1 MVYTG
6 NSGWYSRSFFIVKG
20 RILCIL
26 WQWKPIVRQVC
37 TGICAAPAFRRGAT
51 KAEARRTEPCGIRR
65 TPAIFR
71 LSEWKAYN
79 VLNIHSEND
88 RDAVRFEKA
97 HSEHRISRLKLL
109 AAIERDRMDRLRKK
123 LGKIISGD
131 RYPNQSLITKWFNI
145 GIMLNYIRN
154 FLHRP
159 ICRHLRRWLYNDL

>member
-1 MVYTG
+1 M
-6 NSGWYSRSFFIVKG
+6 
-20 RILCIL
+20 
-26 WQWKPIVRQVC
+26 
-37 TGICAAPAFRRGAT
+37 

-123 LGKIISGD
+123 IRKDNFGGSVSKPILNHKMIQYWYYVKLYKKFLASANMSAFTPMII
-131 RYPNQSLITKWFNI
+131 
-145 GIMLNYIRN
+145 
-154 FLHRP
+154 
-159 ICRHLRRWLYNDL
+159 

>member
-1 MVYTG
+1 MIFPI
-6 NSGWYSRSFFIVKG
+6 FFIVEW
-20 RILCIL
+20 RIFWIL

-88 RDAVRFEKA
+88 RDVVRFEKVR
-97 HSEHRISRLKLL
+97 SEPLDFPINCPPPSNG
-109 AAIERDRMDRLRKK
+109 IEWTGCEKK

-131 RYPNQSLITKWFNI
+131 RYPNRSLITKWINI
-145 GIMLNYIRN
+145 GIMLNFRRD

>member
-6 NSGWYSRSFFIVKG
+6 NLGWYSRSFFIVKG

-123 LGKIISGD
+123 IRKDNFGGSVSKPILNHKMIQYWYYVKLYKKFLASANMSAFTPMII
-131 RYPNQSLITKWFNI
+131 
-145 GIMLNYIRN
+145 
-154 FLHRP
+154 
-159 ICRHLRRWLYNDL
+159 